1 MRVRRSSLEL
11 QHESAPRGVPTV
23 AADRCSGSGR
33 YSRGPYAATA
43 YPAPWFPRLALRLTP
58 GHRPTTR
65 IAGSN
70 DLFGDHAQHKSATTH
85 LARGVIGNT
94 PVFGT
99 GIPSSSL
106 GGPVTPLR
114 PTPSNMQ
121 PNASKHDSSGLA
133 AIILAAG
140 KGTRMG
146 GDLPKV
152 LHEVAGRPMVHWV
165 IDAVRAAGA
174 APVLL
179 VVGYREDLVRDACSD
194 LDVTF
199 VTQGEQKGTGHAV
212 HVCAEALKDFTG
224 DAFVLA
230 GDGPLVRHDL
240 LQTMIDTHRH
250 THSIATLATAT
261 VDDPTGYGR
270 IVRTHGGDFMNIVE
284 QKNATDEQL
293 AINEVYPSYAVF
305 NVPAML
311 RDLAVLPRDP
321 ISGEYYLTTVP
332 HRLAAAGGRVSLVP
346 RVDSQ
351 DMLSINTPEQ
361 LALVD
366 GVLRNRLG
374 MEVKA

>member
-1 MRVRRSSLEL
+1 
-11 QHESAPRGVPTV
+11 
-23 AADRCSGSGR
+23 
-33 YSRGPYAATA
+33 
-43 YPAPWFPRLALRLTP
+43 
-58 GHRPTTR
+58 
-65 IAGSN
+65 
-70 DLFGDHAQHKSATTH
+70 
-85 LARGVIGNT
+85 
-94 PVFGT
+94 
-99 GIPSSSL
+99 
-106 GGPVTPLR
+106 
-114 PTPSNMQ
+114 MQ
-121 PNASKHDSSGLA
+121 PNASTHDNSELA

-174 APVLL
+174 SPILL
-179 VVGYREDLVRDACSD
+179 VVGYREDLVRDACRD

-212 HVCAEALKDFTG
+212 HVCADALEDFTG

-230 GDGPLVRHDL
+230 GDGPLVRQDL
-240 LQTMIDTHRH
+240 LQTMIDTHH
-250 THSIATLATAT
+250 ETQSITTLATAT

-270 IVRTHGGDFMNIVE
+270 IVRTKAGDFMCIVE

-293 AINEVYPSYAVF
+293 AIQEVYPSYAVF

-311 RDLAVLPRDP
+311 ADLAVLPRDP
-321 ISGEYYLTTVP
+321 VSGEYYLTTVP
-332 HRLAAAGGRVSLVP
+332 QRLAAAGGRVSLVP
-346 RVDSQ
+346 RVDAQ

-361 LALVD
+361 LAIVD